1 SLALAKNP
9 LVVAP
14 LLGALWAWGGVPLPT
29 PAADLL
35 NILGAATTPCA
46 LVSLGLFLAHKQEER
61 TPGVMPLVAMKLI
74 LQPLLAWY
82 LAFELLEL
90 PTLWAHSAV
99 LLAALPT
106 GTGPYMLAEYYQR
119 SGARASRVILYS
131 TLGSLVTLAACLAW
145 LGY

>member
-1 SLALAKNP
+1 LALAKNP

-90 PTLWAHSAV
+90 PTLCAPTAV
-99 LLAALPT
+99 LLAALPP
-106 GTGPYMLAEYYQR
+106 GTGPYMLAESFR
-119 SGARASRVILYS
+119 RRGPTASAGL
-131 TLGSLVTLAACLAW
+131 LP
-145 LGY
+145 